1 MKKKSVEERTIMKKK
16 SNKTLIITTIL
27 CLLPVILAV
36 LLYNRLPEQIAIHFD
51 ASGAPDNYLPKA
63 LAVFGLPVLM
73 AVINLYTHFRI
84 DNDPKSEN
92 ASSELKQLGKWAVPL
107 LSVIVM
113 PITIFIAL
121 GAQIPIV
128 LIITAIVGVV
138 IILCGN
144 YLPKCRRNYTVG
156 IKLPWTLD
164 NEDNWNKT
172 HRFAGFIWVIGG
184 LAFTSTAFFSTVYAM
199 YIMLGIIILLVALP
213 PVYSYAFYRKQQ
225 RK

>member
-1 MKKKSVEERTIMKKK
+1 ME
-16 SNKTLIITTIL
+16 NKTNKTNRTLIITTII

-36 LLYNRLPEQIAIHFD
+36 LVYSRLPEQIAVHFD
-51 ASGAPDNYLPKA
+51 ASGKPDNYLPKA
-63 LAVFGLPVLM
+63 LSVFGLPVLL
-73 AVINLYTHFRI
+73 AAINLYTHFRI

-138 IILCGN
+138 IIVCGN

-164 NEDNWNKT
+164 SEDNWNKT
-172 HRFAGFIWVIGG
+172 HRFAGFVWVTGG
-184 LAFTSTAFFSTVYAM
+184 LAFTASAFFSSVYAM
-199 YIMLGIIILLVALP
+199 YIMAGIIILLVTLP
-213 PVYSYAFYRKQQ
+213 PVYSYAFYRKERRQ
-225 RK
+225 